1 MHIAQKKEQKKK
13 VYLLTFRT
21 YDNLAVGNQNNCQE
35 YVSSKKWP
43 FYLNSIKVFT
53 QISFTMHWIRLP
65 LLQSKNWDCS
75 EFHFSVQSVA
85 WFTLN

>member
-1 MHIAQKKEQKKK
+1 MITQY
-13 VYLLTFRT
+13 VL
-21 YDNLAVGNQNNCQE
+21 GNQNNCQE

-65 LLQSKNWDCS
+65 LLQSKNWDYN
-75 EFHFSVQSVA
+75 EFQFRVQSVV